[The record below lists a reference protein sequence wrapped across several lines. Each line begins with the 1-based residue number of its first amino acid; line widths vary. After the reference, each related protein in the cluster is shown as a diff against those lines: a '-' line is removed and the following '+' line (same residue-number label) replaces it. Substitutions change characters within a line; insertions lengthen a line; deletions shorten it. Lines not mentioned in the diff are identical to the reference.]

1 MAHKH
6 SIRPRGL
13 LRTPAQHVCQHEGWF
28 DDISDGPISATVKNS
43 RATRRG
49 DRERGVGNSLRP
61 PDFSSYTAGITS
73 IYDIVT
79 QATGSMPSFQNDV
92 LANTALHKLKGS
104 RAHQHKDQSIPV
116 ERGTAK

>member
-61 PDFSSYTAGITS
+61 PGFFVVHGRNHIDIRHRYASYGVDAEL
-73 IYDIVT
+73 
-79 QATGSMPSFQNDV
+79 P
-92 LANTALHKLKGS
+92 K
-104 RAHQHKDQSIPV
+104 
-116 ERGTAK
+116 